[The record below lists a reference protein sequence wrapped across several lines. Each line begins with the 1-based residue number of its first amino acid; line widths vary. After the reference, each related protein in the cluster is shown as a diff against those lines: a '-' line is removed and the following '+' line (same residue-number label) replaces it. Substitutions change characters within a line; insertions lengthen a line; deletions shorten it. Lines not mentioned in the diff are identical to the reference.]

1 VLESV
6 DGRVNVQW
14 QVSDSGVG
22 ISQGQQQQLFA
33 PFYQVNDATEQAGA
47 GLGLAICKWLCELM
61 AGQLNVVSEPG
72 LGSSFT
78 LQLALE
84 RAPGGLADC
93 PVFSPDT
100 PAVYV
105 RAQVT
110 ELAQHLIAWL
120 NRFGLDCRPLTVDTP
135 APSALLVELSPL
147 ANRPPW
153 PGQRIIATQ
162 DGPNPSQLRGTDREV
177 DAHDV
182 RAIAW
187 AIYLAQYGASTDSR
201 PLQPEKTRRLNL
213 QVMVAEDNVINS
225 AIIKEQLE
233 VLGCS
238 AVVAANG
245 EQALAQWLPGR
256 FDLVLTDV
264 NMPIM
269 NGYQL
274 AEALRQQDE
283 TLPIIGVTANALR
296 EEGERC
302 AAVGMNAWMVKPL
315 NLATLRA
322 HLEKHCKI
330 AIPAAI
336 AVPIQLSPKMREL
349 FVTTLRQDIHAT
361 LTALDSADANRVAQ
375 QLHSMAGALGAV
387 QIDAMATTFVELE
400 CRLNGMAVTTALN
413 LEVRQ
418 NLARLNDLLNTL
430 E

>member
-1 VLESV
+1 
-6 DGRVNVQW
+6 
-14 QVSDSGVG
+14 
-22 ISQGQQQQLFA
+22 
-33 PFYQVNDATEQAGA
+33 
-47 GLGLAICKWLCELM
+47 
-61 AGQLNVVSEPG
+61 
-72 LGSSFT
+72 
-78 LQLALE
+78 
-84 RAPGGLADC
+84 
-93 PVFSPDT
+93 
-100 PAVYV
+100 
-105 RAQVT
+105 
-110 ELAQHLIAWL
+110 
-120 NRFGLDCRPLTVDTP
+120 
-135 APSALLVELSPL
+135 
-147 ANRPPW
+147 
-153 PGQRIIATQ
+153 
-162 DGPNPSQLRGTDREV
+162 
-177 DAHDV
+177 
-182 RAIAW
+182 
-187 AIYLAQYGASTDSR
+187 
-201 PLQPEKTRRLNL
+201 
-213 QVMVAEDNVINS
+213 MVAEDNVINS

-238 AVVAANG
+238 VVVAANG

-264 NMPIM
+264 NMPVM

-322 HLEKHCKI
+322 HLEKYCKI

-336 AVPIQLSPKMREL
+336 AMPIQLSPKMREL

-387 QIDAMATTFVELE
+387 QIDAMATAFVELE

-418 NLARLNDLLNTL
+418 NLARLNDLLDTL